1 MLQHLD
7 SGRYSM
13 AGWLLPVFIGAVLL
27 YGHLDQG
34 LFQYDEADY
43 MVAARQGI
51 ASNYFETNTLSMQ
64 AFLLKGLKTYLDG
77 DLPALSREIRDAQD
91 VNFFRHY
98 HPPATVY
105 LMALTDALVGPEE
118 HQVRLFIWLVVLFTI
133 GVIYW
138 TLRAILPKDG
148 YWVGS
153 LAALLVAISP
163 MMHTTSGMIS
173 VHSMYI
179 LIAILTLSQ
188 LTRYLQTQRLR
199 DFYLFTGWLAIAFVV
214 NEYAL
219 VLTVVSVLCLI
230 LVPNDLICL
239 TRRQMRISYHLFGCL
254 ACFVGVLLLL
264 WPGGLFKLTMIK
276 SYIYL
281 GYLVFVKSTLSYGSY
296 TLLEVWGTRFMSAPV
311 EMGLIL
317 FGLGYG
323 IVGILTRRIDRT
335 LLPLLAYPVI
345 IFLANLLN
353 RAAFNTYAVSMYPF
367 LLMFAAMGI
376 VTWMRSQGTRPRRT
390 MALILLAGLV
400 LSNGWLNRYPSRE
413 DLTPFQTA
421 FKTIKSLSR
430 VGDNMLVSHGYLP
443 TVNYYLPEYDVATIY
458 LETPGEE
465 VATWFEQQTY
475 RYFLFFGSPDILKNA
490 VYSTTLSRHYK
501 EIQRLPNNQDK
512 WLVLF
517 EAREE

>member
-1 MLQHLD
+1 
-7 SGRYSM
+7 
-13 AGWLLPVFIGAVLL
+13 
-27 YGHLDQG
+27 
-34 LFQYDEADY
+34 
-43 MVAARQGI
+43 
-51 ASNYFETNTLSMQ
+51 
-64 AFLLKGLKTYLDG
+64 
-77 DLPALSREIRDAQD
+77 
-91 VNFFRHY
+91 
-98 HPPATVY
+98 
-105 LMALTDALVGPEE
+105 
-118 HQVRLFIWLVVLFTI
+118 
-133 GVIYW
+133 
-138 TLRAILPKDG
+138 
-148 YWVGS
+148 
-153 LAALLVAISP
+153 
-163 MMHTTSGMIS
+163 
-173 VHSMYI
+173 
-179 LIAILTLSQ
+179 
-188 LTRYLQTQRLR
+188 
-199 DFYLFTGWLAIAFVV
+199 
-214 NEYAL
+214 
-219 VLTVVSVLCLI
+219 
-230 LVPNDLICL
+230 
-239 TRRQMRISYHLFGCL
+239 
-254 ACFVGVLLLL
+254 
-264 WPGGLFKLTMIK
+264 
-276 SYIYL
+276 
-281 GYLVFVKSTLSYGSY
+281 
-296 TLLEVWGTRFMSAPV
+296 
-311 EMGLIL
+311 
-317 FGLGYG
+317 
-323 IVGILTRRIDRT
+323 VGILTRRIDRT

-443 TVNYYLPEYDVATIY
+443 TVNYYLPQYDVATIY